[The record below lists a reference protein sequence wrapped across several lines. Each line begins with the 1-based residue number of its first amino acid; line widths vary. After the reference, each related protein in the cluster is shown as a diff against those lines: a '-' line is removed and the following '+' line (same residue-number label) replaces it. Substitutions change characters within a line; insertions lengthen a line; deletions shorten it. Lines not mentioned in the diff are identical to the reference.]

1 MNCSGSLA
9 PADTKECE
17 QGFTDCSNSLLD
29 DGTSDWK
36 GLPGELTISFLTL
49 DIEEGELSLT

>member
-9 PADTKECE
+9 PADSAGCE
-17 QGFTDCSNSLLD
+17 QGFTDCSESLVD

-49 DIEEGELSLT
+49 DIEEGA